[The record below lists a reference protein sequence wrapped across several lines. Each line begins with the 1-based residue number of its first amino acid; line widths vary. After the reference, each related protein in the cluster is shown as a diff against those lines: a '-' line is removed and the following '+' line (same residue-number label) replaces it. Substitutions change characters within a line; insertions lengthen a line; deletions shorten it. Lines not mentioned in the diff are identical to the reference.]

1 MILCMTCG
9 FCFVFCFVFFFLPL
23 FPVAVSGYFPNFFV
37 FVYCIVLYNCYWIS
51 SKFSIMIAV
60 TGIAEG
66 LPPLPH
72 PPPPKREKKALL
84 AKPLVGSMNM
94 KFDI

>member
-1 MILCMTCG
+1 MIFCMTC
-9 FCFVFCFVFFFLPL
+9 VFFFVCFCFLPL
-23 FPVAVSGYFPNFFV
+23 FPVAVSGYFPNFFL

-60 TGIAEG
+60 KDIAEG
-66 LPPLPH
+66 LPPLLH
-72 PPPPKREKKALL
+72 PPPPKKEKKALL

-94 KFDI
+94 KFDV